1 MIDHAD
7 KSWLR
12 EPLVTRP
19 ERGLLHPDF
28 SPEGDKVL
36 DIECQIV
43 ASVKWAW
50 ERKAWA
56 ETRWGGEM
64 SHTKGPW
71 KVRWKTAFC
80 NRAAIEPAIGEV
92 YGAGDELRDN
102 ANLIAAAPELLEA
115 LESVLFLLKW
125 VAEEYHD
132 KSDLRFKV
140 LSQIPAA
147 SAAIAKARGSDGED

>member
-1 MIDHAD
+1 MTDYAD
-7 KSWLR
+7 KTWLR

-36 DIECQIV
+36 DIEYQIV

-115 LESVLFLLKW
+115 LL
-125 VAEEYHD
+125 
-132 KSDLRFKV
+132 DLYNALDSCIDLTPKV
-140 LSQIPAA
+140 L
-147 SAAIAKARGSDGED
+147 AKARAALAQARGE

>member
-1 MIDHAD
+1 MIDAAD

-36 DIECQIV
+36 DIEYQIV

-115 LESVLFLLKW
+115 LL
-125 VAEEYHD
+125 
-132 KSDLRFKV
+132 DLYNALDSCIELTPKV
-140 LSQIPAA
+140 LAKA
-147 SAAIAKARGSDGED
+147 RAAIAQARGE